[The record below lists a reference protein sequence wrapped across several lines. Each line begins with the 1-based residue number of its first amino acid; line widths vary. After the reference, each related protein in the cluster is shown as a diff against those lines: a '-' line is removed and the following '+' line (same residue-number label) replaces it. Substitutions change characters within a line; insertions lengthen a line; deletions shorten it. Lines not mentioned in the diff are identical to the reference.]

1 MKVSHF
7 GGIVDCETINSM
19 LSILN
24 LRYGKGVNEFWI
36 YGEDRFPCLA
46 ILVNNDYANLTY
58 FPEDGHPGFQS
69 IAMDTDLNMKD
80 ISIFYTNTPDEE
92 IEIDNDAIVPFSR
105 AVEATKEFFT
115 SLSLP
120 TCLKWLELC
129 E

>member
-1 MKVSHF
+1 
-7 GGIVDCETINSM
+7 
-19 LSILN
+19 
-24 LRYGKGVNEFWI
+24 
-36 YGEDRFPCLA
+36 
-46 ILVNNDYANLTY
+46 VNNDYANLTY